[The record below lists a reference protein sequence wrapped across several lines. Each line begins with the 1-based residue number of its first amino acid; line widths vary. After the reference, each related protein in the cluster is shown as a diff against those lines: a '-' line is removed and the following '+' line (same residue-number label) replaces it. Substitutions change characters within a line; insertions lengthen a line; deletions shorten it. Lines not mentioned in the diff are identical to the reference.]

1 MTTVLFSAPDGDDW
15 NEYREVLPA
24 AIAKAGVDVEI
35 IRDGDPHDAA
45 EVDYIVYA
53 PSSRLQDFSPY
64 VGCKAVLSLWAGV
77 EAVVGNQTLTMPL
90 ARMVDYGLTEG
101 MVEWCVGHA
110 LRHHLGMDQ
119 DICRDDA
126 MWQPHVPPLARNRH
140 VAVLGLGELGRAVAV
155 ALERLNFKVTGWS
168 RTPKALKKVRCLSGE
183 EGLREAL
190 RNAEIVVLLLP
201 KTRDTENLMNAE
213 KLAWLPTGAVII
225 NPGRGH
231 LIDDDVLLL
240 ALDAKRVG
248 HATLDVFRIEPLPP
262 EHPFWAHPQITVT
275 PHIASDTRA
284 ESAAEVVA
292 ENIRR
297 GESEEPFLH
306 LVDRGAGY

>member
-1 MTTVLFSAPDGDDW
+1 MTNVLFSAPDGDW
-15 NEYREVLPA
+15 KEYCDVLPA
-24 AIAKAGVDVEI
+24 AIANVGVSAKVT
-35 IRDGDPHDAA
+35 RDCDSHYPA
-45 EVDYIVYA
+45 VIDYIVYA
-53 PSSRLQDFSPY
+53 PTSRLQDFSPY
-64 VGCKAVLSLWAGV
+64 VNCKAVLSLWAGV
-77 EAVVGNQTLTMPL
+77 EAVVGNETLTMPL
-90 ARMVDYGLTEG
+90 ARMVDHGLTEG
-101 MVEWCVGHA
+101 MVEWCVGHT

-126 MWQPHVPPLARNRH
+126 VWQPHVPPLARNRH

-168 RTPKALKKVRCLSGE
+168 RTAKAIKKVRCLSGE
-183 EGLREAL
+183 DGLQKTL
-190 RNAEIVVLLLP
+190 RRAEIVILLLP
-201 KTRDTENLMNAE
+201 KTRGTENLLNAE
-213 KLAWLPTGAVII
+213 RLSWLPSGAVII

-248 HATLDVFRIEPLPP
+248 HATLDVFRVEPLPP
-262 EHPFWAHPQITVT
+262 EHPFWAHPRVTVT

-284 ESAAEVVA
+284 ESAADVIA

-297 GESEEPFLH
+297 GEAEEPFLH
-306 LVDRGAGY
+306 LVDRAAGY